1 MEVYVDEWV
10 PGRWWFLIRMYAC
23 FGGKGSLGIPGR
35 EGAAAWIFQWVWT
48 ENETALTKS
57 GVKVQRDVSK
67 KMRKFKGFEFPGL
80 HKKYRSYL
88 DDVIKNCVKKEKNK

>member
-1 MEVYVDEWV
+1 
-10 PGRWWFLIRMYAC
+10 
-23 FGGKGSLGIPGR
+23 
-35 EGAAAWIFQWVWT
+35 
-48 ENETALTKS
+48 
-57 GVKVQRDVSK
+57 VKVQRDVSK